1 MMNQVDYGDDYWNEC
16 DWPEVEYK
24 YLEPDVS
31 SAYDIEVTEYK
42 IYGRT
47 LGNLAAVLKS
57 PDEGVWTI
65 EIKLVQDAHS
75 FNELSKAIQRAI
87 TNKVR

>member
-1 MMNQVDYGDDYWNEC
+1 MMNHWGEEVDDDYWNSCIE
-16 DWPEVEYK
+16 PE
-24 YLEPDVS
+24 DRVS
-31 SAYDIEVTEYK
+31 SEYDIEVTEYK
-42 IYGRT
+42 IYDRT

-65 EIKLVQDAHS
+65 EIKLVQDARS